1 MSDEAKKPSRAG
13 TWSDWPVAVIA
24 VGVLLGL
31 AAFASGG
38 RPSFVTWLLILFGVV
53 ALLIR
58 RGAFTPR
65 R

>member
-1 MSDEAKKPSRAG
+1 MRTMLTITAMLVLGLSGSADRAF
-13 TWSDWPVAVIA
+13 VL
-24 VGVLLGL
+24 VLL
-31 AAFASGG
+31 A
-38 RPSFVTWLLILFGVV
+38 FGVV

>member
-1 MSDEAKKPSRAG
+1 MSEEGRTNRAG
-13 TWSDWPVAVIA
+13 TIWDWPVAVILIGLLFLLFSEGSPGA
-24 VGVLLGL
+24 VLLL
-31 AAFASGG
+31 
-38 RPSFVTWLLILFGVV
+38 VFGVV

>member
-1 MSDEAKKPSRAG
+1 MSDEVQKPSRAG
-13 TWSDWPVAVIA
+13 TWSDWPVAVIL
-24 VGVLLGL
+24 VGVVFALLSVVNGTAPGVLAWGL
-31 AAFASGG
+31 M
-38 RPSFVTWLLILFGVV
+38 LFGVV